1 MAGSVLNR
9 RFGFQMNISAKLKV
23 SASKSATSPS
33 CKTLG
38 AILRDTLKQIVVT
51 KNKNKIAYYKY
62 TYYICT
68 YNLTRQII

>member
-1 MAGSVLNR
+1 MEK
-9 RFGFQMNISAKLKV
+9 ISAPFGRKLNIRSFV
-23 SASKSATSPS
+23 ARPSPILFP
-33 CKTLG
+33 LG

>member
-1 MAGSVLNR
+1 MVISFYPN
-9 RFGFQMNISAKLKV
+9 FGWGFLLSESQKKNAP
-23 SASKSATSPS
+23 TTQSP
-33 CKTLG
+33 KPLG